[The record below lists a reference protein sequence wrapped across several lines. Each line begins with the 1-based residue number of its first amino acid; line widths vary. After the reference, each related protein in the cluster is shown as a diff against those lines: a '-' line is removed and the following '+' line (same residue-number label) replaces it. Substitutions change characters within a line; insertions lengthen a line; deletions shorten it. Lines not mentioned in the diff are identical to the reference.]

1 MPMMGG
7 HNGLQMKH
15 CDPSKTV
22 ASPNNKKLFSGES
35 PVIIFK
41 SPV

>member
-1 MPMMGG
+1 
-7 HNGLQMKH
+7 MKH
-15 CDPSKTV
+15 GDPSKTV

-35 PVIIFK
+35 PVIVLE